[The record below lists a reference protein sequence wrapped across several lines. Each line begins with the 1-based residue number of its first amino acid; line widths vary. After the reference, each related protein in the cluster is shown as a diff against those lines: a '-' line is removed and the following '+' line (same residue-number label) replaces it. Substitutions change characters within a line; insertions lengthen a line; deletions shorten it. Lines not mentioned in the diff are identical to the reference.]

1 MNFMTLSLIHN
12 VGDNF
17 RLHFIVLLSYGVYI
31 TIKYCN
37 TFCYMF
43 IICTLLR
50 SFLRATYL
58 KLRVLFASATP
69 DVLKYRT
76 NTLNNTHRTL

>member
-12 VGDNF
+12 IGDNF
-17 RLHFIVLLSYGVYI
+17 RLYLMALLSQGVHK

-50 SFLRATYL
+50 SFL
-58 KLRVLFASATP
+58 
-69 DVLKYRT
+69 
-76 NTLNNTHRTL
+76 